1 MGREGRG
8 GAGWRGGTGGG
19 AARGGQ
25 LRAGAVG
32 SRQINMESI
41 FHEKVSVGVR
51 WGAVRG
57 SAAGVGSSVAA
68 SGAQGGARAPPSQPG
83 WVRGASCLLPM
94 ALLGKP
100 PTCAPGAL
108 APEDRAGNL
117 RSIGISGTSPR
128 GLALAFLFHLPRLF
142 GFLLSSL
149 LESSLASH
157 LFTPGGP
164 FPTPPPPPPYPLAE
178 STFLFNSVL

>member
-8 GAGWRGGTGGG
+8 VVEGWDRG
-19 AARGGQ
+19 RSCSRGQ

-68 SGAQGGARAPPSQPG
+68 SEAQGGARAPPSQPG

-100 PTCAPGAL
+100 PTCSPGAF
-108 APEDRAGNL
+108 APEDRAGNQ
-117 RSIGISGTSPR
+117 RSIGISGASPR
-128 GLALAFLFHLPRLF
+128 GLARAFLFHSPRLF
-142 GFLLSSL
+142 GFLCL
-149 LESSLASH
+149 L
-157 LFTPGGP
+157 P
-164 FPTPPPPPPYPLAE
+164 
-178 STFLFNSVL
+178 